1 MDQVSQLHGSTYA
14 QHKRPYMENPVPAL
28 HLTPQFP
35 QRYPGGFIT
44 SSLVRSIYKH
54 DVWIHAR
61 VTSLLLHA
69 TACTAYRP
77 EGHKSTGVLKI
88 EQP

>member
-61 VTSLLLHA
+61 VTFTTPACYSMYSLQ
-69 TACTAYRP
+69 T
-77 EGHKSTGVLKI
+77 
-88 EQP
+88 